1 MIWPTLLQVAQC
13 VLGTPWFQVSS
24 RKCLVLR
31 GIYPLPLALPKREL
45 GQHLLSRERAKLRGR
60 GKTEKWDSPL
70 VFVWSC
76 DLNMNFHFCRD
87 GHFNKD
93 QMSEFRE

>member
-1 MIWPTLLQVAQC
+1 MPNVKA
-13 VLGTPWFQVSS
+13 GSS
-24 RKCLVLR
+24 QL
-31 GIYPLPLALPKREL
+31 
-45 GQHLLSRERAKLRGR
+45 HLKAV
-60 GKTEKWDSPL
+60 L

-93 QMSEFRE
+93 QMSEFSFENETNLFVSLHVSD